1 MAPFIERPADMYP
14 NPHRYW
20 PPGYDNPHSPYA
32 RPILAEQIRHGQA
45 RALVAGRRQGYML
58 ALRHQMEDEE
68 AEKGKSCSM
77 KKLLHSCS
85 FADACVEER
94 LRRERQRGRRET
106 PRAGKS
112 RGRGDRDTEYARL
125 PNVRRKARSRSRH
138 AGRTKHRRRSPSR
151 IRGIRRDSPERERRG
166 RSGARTPRLSTIY
179 PEDSMFLEDPRPHP
193 NRNHREPER
202 RGRSRVVPTHYE
214 RSDYPPTLQ
223 PERSRRH
230 SPHNATY
237 DRERSHSVVHP
248 FTRDD
253 HGYAQNYASHQTPA
267 PRRAA
272 STHRYSPPPG
282 MYRRRRRSL
291 SIQHPFSANELND
304 PSHTYRPRAAAGS
317 NRRNRSLHREAS
329 PYGRRARGRGSRSR
343 FRGEKG
349 RY

>member
-32 RPILAEQIRHGQA
+32 RPIIAEQIRHGQA

-85 FADACVEER
+85 FADACVAER
-94 LRRERQRGRRET
+94 LRRERQRGCRET

-125 PNVRRKARSRSRH
+125 PDVRRKARSRSRH

-151 IRGIRRDSPERERRG
+151 IRGIRSDSPERERRG

-179 PEDSMFLEDPRPHP
+179 REDSMSLANTRPHP
-193 NRNHREPER
+193 HDHRHEPQR
-202 RGRSRVVPTHYE
+202 RGRSRAHPAHYE
-214 RSDYPPTLQ
+214 RSEYPPTLS
-223 PERSRRH
+223 PERPRRH

-237 DRERSHSVVHP
+237 DRQRSHSVVHP
-248 FTRDD
+248 FTKDD
-253 HGYAQNYASHQTPA
+253 HSHPQNYANHQIPA
-267 PRRAA
+267 PRAA
-272 STHRYSPPPG
+272 STHRYPPPPD
-282 MYRRRRRSL
+282 MYRRRHRSP
-291 SIQHPFSANELND
+291 SVYQPFSANGLND
-304 PSHTYRPRAAAGS
+304 PSHTYRPREAATP
-317 NRRNRSLHREAS
+317 NRRNRSFHREPS
-329 PYGRRARGRGSRSR
+329 PYGRRAGRRRSASR
-343 FRGEKG
+343 FRRE
-349 RY
+349 RIHY